1 MMRRFAAMLLVAAL
15 LALAVGCS
23 SDGDQPQ
30 ATQQSSAAVAQS
42 RQSDEQERAPAAYQA
57 GESESEEEQAAQP
70 IQAEH
75 EQVQEQAA
83 EQSAQ
88 QPEAAQ
94 AEQVEAAAQ
103 QEAPPQQDQP
113 AESEEVGDQAMVGMI
128 IESGHRA
135 GVFANRNVLGN
146 PDAPIVIAEYSDFL

>member
-1 MMRRFAAMLLVAAL
+1 MMRRFAAILLVAAL

-30 ATQQSSAAVAQS
+30 ATQESAAAVAQS
-42 RQSDEQERAPAAYQA
+42 QQSDQQEQAPAAYQA

-70 IQAEH
+70 VQAER
-75 EQVQEQAA
+75 EQAQEQAA
-83 EQSAQ
+83 EQPAQ

-94 AEQVEAAAQ
+94 PEQVETAAQ
-103 QEAPPQQDQP
+103 EETPSQQDQP
-113 AESEEVGDQAMVGMI
+113 VESEEAGDQAMVGMI

-135 GVFANRNVLGN
+135 GVFANRNVLGS